1 MHWPTFVYAIS
12 TDVHLRDTQDLS
24 MLRGNRDPSTLFK
37 IARHYVPYFFFFF
50 FFYQSVHLEN
60 TRQRPHSRLATV
72 GEQVTPTVATRDLE
86 QTSKKWHH
94 RENAITQHSSI
105 FTTATRSRSMTGQ
118 TETPPCRGYQNHFGA
133 KGSSRET
140 IQCTP

>member
-50 FFYQSVHLEN
+50 FLSIRPPRKHAAAASLEASHGGTTSN
-60 TRQRPHSRLATV
+60 PHGGNSRLRTNFKK
-72 GEQVTPTVATRDLE
+72 VT
-86 QTSKKWHH
+86 S
-94 RENAITQHSSI
+94 
-105 FTTATRSRSMTGQ
+105 
-118 TETPPCRGYQNHFGA
+118 
-133 KGSSRET
+133 
-140 IQCTP
+140 